1 MKEIKA
7 YKCEH
12 CGQIYEDK
20 EKCKEHEEIHR
31 LESEILK
38 KYRIYEKGK
47 TMLRNGY
54 TLGEIREELLLWN
67 KLPKDIENVTKE
79 TDIVRNVKIY
89 HIADFSIDDM
99 LILTLGSEEIPY
111 EDKEYKYKLLKPNY
125 LKEPIE
131 SFRL

>member
-79 TDIVRNVKIY
+79 TDIVRNGKIY